1 MSYLKLRRNAGL
13 ALMMALLLPI
23 LAACGGS
30 TTPSTSSN
38 APAATEA
45 PAAQAPA
52 EEATEAP
59 AEGAEAPAEG
69 ASETPA
75 GDIGEIPPAGP
86 QGGLSKNGDLLV
98 ASVSSCDVDGYAGI
112 FKEIAAID
120 SHTVQFTLCN
130 IYPAFEAKL
139 AFAAF
144 QIHPSEYIVATGGT
158 GDLIEKPIGTG
169 PWKFES
175 WNRGDSIVLVRN
187 EDYWGEK
194 PAFERLVIRWSTEAA
209 QRLLELQSGNVD
221 GIDNVGTE
229 DIDVVKNDP
238 NLQLLERPAL
248 STFYLGLVNTSGPL
262 QDEKVRQALA
272 MAIDKQRIV
281 DNFYPA
287 GSSVANYFTP
297 CTLDHGCSGE
307 PWYEFNPEAAREL
320 LAEAGYPDGFDIDLS
335 YRDVVRGYLPQPSQ
349 VAQDI
354 QAQLKDNLNIN
365 VNINVM
371 ESGAFIDAA
380 NAGKLEGMFM
390 LGWGADYPEVTNFLD
405 YHFGASSVSFGT
417 PYEDI
422 VENLRKGASLATFE
436 ERDPFYVAANNAIRE
451 HVPMIPI
458 AHGGSAVAFAGDVE
472 NANTSPLGNERF
484 ELMTPGARD
493 TFVWMQ
499 NAEPTGFYC
508 ADESDGESFRICQRV
523 SESLLSNEVGGTKP
537 VPGLATE
544 CTPSEDLLVWTCKLR
559 ENVKFH
565 DGSAFDANDVVM
577 SYWNVWDASSP
588 YHVGRTGD
596 FTYFEALWGS
606 FMNAK

>member
-1 MSYLKLRRNAGL
+1 MSYLKLRRSTGL
-13 ALMMALLLPI
+13 ALMLALLLPI

-30 TTPSTSSN
+30 STPSDTSTN
-38 APAATEA
+38 APVATEA
-45 PAAQAPA
+45 PAAEAPATEEATEAPA

-59 AEGAEAPAEG
+59 AEEATEAPA
-69 ASETPA
+69 A
-75 GDIGEIPPAGP
+75 GT
-86 QGGLSKNGDLLV
+86 QGGLTKNGDLLV
-98 ASVSSCDVDGYAGI
+98 ASVESCDVDGYAGI
-112 FKEIAAID
+112 FKEIAAVD
-120 SHTVQFTLCN
+120 ANTVQFTLCN
-130 IYPAFEAKL
+130 VDPAFEAKL

-144 QIHPSEYIVATGGT
+144 QIAPSEYIESTGGT
-158 GDLIEKPIGTG
+158 GDLIDKPIGTG
-169 PWKFES
+169 PWKIES

-187 EDYWGEK
+187 DEYWGEK
-194 PAFERLVIRWSTEAA
+194 PSFERLVIRWSTEAA
-209 QRLLELQSGNVD
+209 QRLLELQSGTVD

-229 DIDVVKNDP
+229 DIAVVQNDP

-248 STFYLGLVNTSGPL
+248 STFYLGLVNTTGPL

-297 CTLDHGCSGE
+297 CTLDHACSGE
-307 PWYEFNPEAAREL
+307 PWYAFDVEAARAL
-320 LAEAGYPDGFDIDLS
+320 LAEAGYADGFDIDLS
-335 YRDVVRGYLPQPSQ
+335 YRDVVRGYLPQPAQ

-354 QAQLKDNLNIN
+354 QAQLKDNLNVN

-380 NAGKLEGMFM
+380 NAGTLEGMFM

-405 YHFGASSVSFGT
+405 YHFGASSKSFGT
-417 PYEDI
+417 SFDDI
-422 VENLRKGASLATFE
+422 VEALKQGASLASFE
-436 ERDPFYVAANNAIRE
+436 ERDPFYVAANNAIRQ

-484 ELMTPGARD
+484 ELMTPGTRD

-523 SESLLSNEVGGTKP
+523 SESLLANEVGGTKP

-544 CTPSEDLLVWTCKLR
+544 CTPSDDLLVWTCKLR
-559 ENVKFH
+559 ENVTFH

-577 SYWNVWDASSP
+577 SYWNVWDAASP